1 MVFFNFLLFKGRLI
15 FQQMIWDRWLWVE
28 SYGEA
33 RGVGLF
39 GPHHLNWRQ
48 LTLGWVIWWSTWGG
62 FVWAPSFESPL
73 LYVYLPRP
81 SWTDVIG
88 ILFPFFLK
96 VGRFEINLISPDTKS
111 VVLEKNFKDIS
122 SCSQVM
128 LSLHNTV
135 FEGTNWRVPKL
146 ATQRRGF
153 HISHLIMVKW
163 STFYFSLSLIS
174 PPFPSPETFLTHTVA
189 PNLRE
194 IMLYR
199 TFIHVLGSVA
209 TDPSQDLEC
218 PSQHFFL
225 SSLSWWHFMKS
236 LLLAGVL
243 WWWILLK
250 IRHS

>member
-1 MVFFNFLLFKGRLI
+1 
-15 FQQMIWDRWLWVE
+15 MIWDRWLWVE

-39 GPHHLNWRQ
+39 GPHHLNHCCYTFTCQ
-48 LTLGWVIWWSTWGG
+48 GPHELTWL
-62 FVWAPSFESPL
+62 E
-73 LYVYLPRP
+73 Y
-81 SWTDVIG
+81 
-88 ILFPFFLK
+88 FPFFLK

-128 LSLHNTV
+128 LSRHNTV
-135 FEGTNWRVPKL
+135 FEETNWHVPKL
-146 ATQRRGF
+146 ATQWWGF
-153 HISHLIMVKW
+153 HISHLIIVKW

-218 PSQHFFL
+218 PSHHFFL

-250 IRHS
+250 IRHSSCSSDC